1 VSSSLYAV
9 PVPRACGLGVFGRDY
24 RCQQE
29 NRTRGHPTRSLKK
42 PAHSDARSERS
53 RAPRPRPAGVWNPA
67 LHHRRSRHRGHLSPP
82 GRLSVSARRRAR
94 LHPPWQ
100 GHDRTSCSTRW
111 VDVLACAN
119 VAGRPHAWA
128 VATTEDPAVGKI
140 LTSLV
145 LPIRC
150 RPAAAGQICSTGAEP
165 GRRIS

>member
-1 VSSSLYAV
+1 
-9 PVPRACGLGVFGRDY
+9 
-24 RCQQE
+24 
-29 NRTRGHPTRSLKK
+29 
-42 PAHSDARSERS
+42 
-53 RAPRPRPAGVWNPA
+53 
-67 LHHRRSRHRGHLSPP
+67 
-82 GRLSVSARRRAR
+82 
-94 LHPPWQ
+94 
-100 GHDRTSCSTRW
+100 

-165 GRRIS
+165 GRRISWTPPAFDVRGALGQPRPALAHTWVGPCRRSARAPLTGRPGPTIVRCLVTDGPRVGTGGARRFAARASRTAISWPSSAV